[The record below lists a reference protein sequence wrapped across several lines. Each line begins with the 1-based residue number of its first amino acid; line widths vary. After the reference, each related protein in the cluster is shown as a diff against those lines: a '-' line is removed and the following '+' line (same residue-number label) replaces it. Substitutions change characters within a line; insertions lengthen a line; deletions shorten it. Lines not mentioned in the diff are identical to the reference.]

1 MERGK
6 QVCKILKDIRKQIAE
21 ENDIEFIT
29 SECQHKGDCAGT
41 CPKCEAELRYLES
54 QLARRSAAGFPARL
68 AGIALGMAVVAPS
81 FTSCDLTERGD
92 PYIPPLDGDVPPE
105 ELPLGGDPAVP
116 DSVRLAANLVFAH
129 IAHEDF
135 MSEFTKSGWQQTAI
149 HNVYPDSS
157 IGENIMESING
168 YVPIKMAV
176 KDEKIKY
183 YRSYNA
189 KDTIHDYAILDFN
202 YDPWNNSLWIGN
214 LHDYLVASIDDKEMV
229 CYGPVFSQEWAPD
242 AFLGKYV
249 FTHVDEETVNQWD
262 EQHNIKAE

>member
-21 ENDIEFIT
+21 ENDIELIT

-68 AGIALGMAVVAPS
+68 AGIALGMAVVAPA

-92 PYIPPLDGDVPPE
+92 PYMPPLDGDVPPE

-135 MSEFTKSGWQQTAI
+135 MSEFTKRGWQQTAI

-157 IGENIMESING
+157 IGENIMENING

-202 YDPWNNSLWIGN
+202 YEPWNNSLWIGN
-214 LHDYLVASIDDKEMV
+214 LHDYIVASIDDKEMV

-242 AFLGKYV
+242 AFIGKYI
-249 FTHVDEETVNQWD
+249 FSHVDDDVVNGWD
-262 EQHNIKAE
+262 EQHTIKAE

>member
-21 ENDIEFIT
+21 ENDIEFVT

-54 QLARRSAAGFPARL
+54 QLTRRSAAGFPARL

-92 PYIPPLDGDVPPE
+92 PYMPPLDGDVPPE

-135 MSEFTKSGWQQTAI
+135 MSEFTKRGWQQTAI

-157 IGENIMESING
+157 IGENIMENING

-214 LHDYLVASIDDKEMV
+214 LHDYIVAYIDEKEMV

-242 AFLGKYV
+242 AFIGKYI
-249 FTHVDEETVNQWD
+249 FSHVDDDVVNGWD
-262 EQHNIKAE
+262 EQHTIKAE

>member
-1 MERGK
+1 M
-6 QVCKILKDIRKQIAE
+6 
-21 ENDIEFIT
+21 
-29 SECQHKGDCAGT
+29 
-41 CPKCEAELRYLES
+41 
-54 QLARRSAAGFPARL
+54 
-68 AGIALGMAVVAPS
+68 
-81 FTSCDLTERGD
+81 
-92 PYIPPLDGDVPPE
+92 PPLDGDVPPE

-135 MSEFTKSGWQQTAI
+135 MPEFTKRGWQQTAI

-202 YDPWNNSLWIGN
+202 YAQWNNSLWIGN
-214 LHDYLVASIDDKEMV
+214 LHDYIVASIDETEMV

-249 FTHVDEETVNQWD
+249 FAHVDEETVNEWD
-262 EQHNIKAE
+262 EQHNIEAE

>member
-68 AGIALGMAVVAPS
+68 AGIALGMAVVAPA

-135 MSEFTKSGWQQTAI
+135 MSEFTKRGWQQTAI

-214 LHDYLVASIDDKEMV
+214 LHDYIVASIDDKEMV

>member
-29 SECQHKGDCAGT
+29 SECKHQGDCAGT
-41 CPKCEAELRYLES
+41 CPKCEAELKYLES
-54 QLARRSAAGFPARL
+54 QLARRSASGLPARL
-68 AGIALGMAVVAPS
+68 AGIAIGFAAVAPA
-81 FTSCDLTERGD
+81 FTSCDWMTKGD
-92 PYIPPLDGDVPPE
+92 MVPPQVDGE
-105 ELPLGGDPAVP
+105 MELPLGGDPAVS
-116 DSVRLAANLVFAH
+116 DSVHLGANLVFA
-129 IAHEDF
+129 IISQEDF
-135 MSEFTKSGWQQTAI
+135 MAKFSKGGWIQTAI

-183 YRSYNA
+183 YRTYNA
-189 KDTIHDYAILDFN
+189 KDPVDDYAILDYT
-202 YDPWNNSLWIGN
+202 YDQWNNSLWIGN
-214 LHDYLVASIDDKEMV
+214 LHDYIVASIDDKEMV
-229 CYGPVFSQEWAPD
+229 CYGSVFSNEWAPD

-249 FTHVDEETVNQWD
+249 FTHVDEDTVNQWD